1 MKEML
6 VLFFTVA
13 ITDFFAEMGDK
24 TQFML
29 IGLSGKYKLRDVII
43 GTLSA
48 IIILNG
54 IAVFA
59 GGIFSVF
66 IPDWVIKFIASAAF
80 FYFGITSLLRIA
92 DDDENAKESKI
103 KIASLAVFC
112 TFFIAELGDKTQLT
126 AITFGANGGLA
137 KAFVIWAACVVGF
150 FAADIIGMLIGLL
163 LKKKLPEGF
172 LNIISYVLFSFFGF
186 STLNEALNLLQV
198 FISKKSTELE
208 SVEVPKILIFA
219 LVSIVF
225 VFLSVLAFLARRKK
239 LNKVAVGENI
249 AKKE

>member
-48 IIILNG
+48 IIVLNG

-80 FYFGITSLLRIA
+80 FYFGITSLLRVA

-137 KAFVIWAACVVGF
+137 KAFVIWSACVVGF
-150 FAADIIGMLIGLL
+150 FAADIIGMLIGLF

-172 LNIISYVLFSFFGF
+172 LNIISYILFSFFGF
-186 STLNEALNLLQV
+186 STLNEALNLLQT
-198 FISKKSTELE
+198 FISKKTAET
-208 SVEVPKILIFA
+208 EVPKILIFV
-219 LVSIVF
+219 LISVIF
-225 VFLSVLAFLARRKK
+225 VLLSVLAFLARRKK
-239 LNKVAVGENI
+239 LNKPALSENI
-249 AKKE
+249 TKNE

>member
-48 IIILNG
+48 IIVLNG

-59 GGIFSVF
+59 GGIFSEFV
-66 IPDWVIKFIASAAF
+66 PDWVIKFIASAAF
-80 FYFGITSLLRIA
+80 FYFGITSLLRVA
-92 DDDENAKESKI
+92 DDDEDAKESKI

-186 STLNEALNLLQV
+186 STLNEALNLLQT
-198 FISKKSTELE
+198 FITKKSPEA
-208 SVEVPKILIFA
+208 EVPKILVFV

-225 VFLSVLAFLARRKK
+225 VLLSVLAFLARRKK
-239 LNKVAVGENI
+239 LNKVES
-249 AKKE
+249 